1 MDFNLTHTC
10 YGRSNLHPMTQ
21 LTYTRRSD
29 GTPEPDG
36 DSKTVV
42 RAKVIHY
49 CQVFDYDEDFYTSRF
64 VLSVFYTITVFHSFQ
79 ESYTTFRPFPRL
91 FPSVFCL
98 HDTCWVFVSKFYRL
112 FYSLYLQCDTF
123 YPRVSCFLIL

>member
-1 MDFNLTHTC
+1 MDFNLTHTF

-49 CQVFDYDEDFYTSRF
+49 CQVLGYDEDFYTSRF
-64 VLSVFYTITVFHSFQ
+64 VLSVFYTITVFIPSRSPTPLLAPSLVF
-79 ESYTTFRPFPRL
+79 SPPFFVYTTHAGCL
-91 FPSVFCL
+91 FQSFIG
-98 HDTCWVFVSKFYRL
+98 
-112 FYSLYLQCDTF
+112 
-123 YPRVSCFLIL
+123 FLLIIASE